1 MDWSI
6 PTSNPNLSSMR
17 NQFDD
22 ICHEFKKN
30 RFPGRRFQDA
40 LPVRR
45 LSRMEVVLHR
55 ELRDP
60 IR

>member
-22 ICHEFKKN
+22 ICHEFKKTG
-30 RFPGRRFQDA
+30 FPEGAF
-40 LPVRR
+40 
-45 LSRMEVVLHR
+45 RMR
-55 ELRDP
+55 YP
-60 IR
+60 